1 MDFNK
6 GKTIF
11 LQIADIIMARIL
23 KKIWLTNDK
32 IPSVREL
39 AIELEVNP
47 NTVMRTYSYLEE
59 KGVIYNKRGLGFFV
73 AEESFDK
80 VLLLKKKEFTETHL
94 PEIFKTMDML
104 KIPWKELQTIYGLF
118 KKNSHLIE

>member
-23 KKIWLTNDK
+23 KKVWLTDDK

-80 VLLLKKKEFTETHL
+80 VLLLKKKEFTESHL

-104 KIPWKELQTIYGLF
+104 KIPWKELQTIYGTF
-118 KKNSHLIE
+118 KKNSHLTE